1 LKRIAIFR
9 DARAA
14 VTRLPARADRERGQ
28 SLTEY
33 ALILAVI
40 VAASTAV
47 LGVVSPP
54 VFGQLDLVTAALQGE
69 GEESA
74 SGGSFPLPAWIAIAA
89 LVIGA
94 VGVYLVKMRR
104 G

>member
-1 LKRIAIFR
+1 M
-9 DARAA
+9 
-14 VTRLPARADRERGQ
+14 TRLPARAGRERGQ

-40 VAASTAV
+40 VATTTAV

-54 VFGQLDLVTAALQGE
+54 VFGQLELVTTALQGE
-69 GEESA
+69 GEKSA
-74 SGGSFPLPAWIAIAA
+74 SGGSFPLPAWIAIAVV
-89 LVIGA
+89 VIGA
-94 VGVYLVKMRR
+94 VGVYLVKLRR

>member
-1 LKRIAIFR
+1 MAIFR
-9 DARAA
+9 DAGAA
-14 VTRLPARADRERGQ
+14 LTRLFARADRERGQ

-40 VAASTAV
+40 VAATTAV
-47 LGVVSPP
+47 LGMVSPP
-54 VFGQLDLVTAALQGE
+54 VFGQLDSVTTALRGDGE
-69 GEESA
+69 KPAFGVE
-74 SGGSFPLPAWIAIAA
+74 FPPSLWVAIGV

-94 VGVYLVKMRR
+94 VALYLLKVRR

>member
-1 LKRIAIFR
+1 M
-9 DARAA
+9 
-14 VTRLPARADRERGQ
+14 TRLFARADRERGQ

-40 VAASTAV
+40 VATTAVV

-69 GEESA
+69 GEKSA
-74 SGGSFPLPAWIAIAA
+74 SGGSFPLPAWTAIAV

-94 VGVYLVKMRR
+94 VGVYLLKMRR